1 MNQAWQIQE
10 AKAKLSHVVKQAQEQ
25 PQEITLHGKTVAVV
39 VSHDTFARL
48 TSKQESLVDFIRRSP
63 LCAVDDIDLA
73 RDTTPVREVEL

>member
-1 MNQAWQIQE
+1 MDHAWQIQE

-39 VSHDTFARL
+39 VSLDTFTRL

-63 LCAVDDIDLA
+63 LCTADDLDLS
-73 RDTTPVREVEL
+73 RDPSPVREVEL